1 MRIFLS
7 SPRDVANYREAAL
20 RVAERLNQKYGAKLG
35 SSRFVD
41 VVDWSAHIASLQDLP
56 EQAILE
62 ELSLEDWDV
71 FLGIAWL
78 AFDGVPPSGMPAP
91 STNGQGSST
100 ERNFEI
106 AFHLWKERSP
116 SQCFLCRCMR
126 LPEKLTDI
134 DGRSLDR
141 VHRFFSRFSLE
152 GLNPVR
158 YYEFDSTTDLEEHLA
173 GRLATLIDQLDEPSS
188 TGASPAA
195 ESGPLEPRPLE
206 TQPAESQPM
215 QSQPAEA
222 QLAETQ
228 SAQSQQVE
236 SPRAGDS
243 AQVAGSEFERK
254 MEPGKAY
261 EVSFLSIEVVRSDQ
275 VLEAEKTRANE
286 TEKLYSSFR
295 ELVRH
300 TASAYGGEIFS
311 WNRNGGVVIFWRNRS
326 FDHAIMTG
334 LKVLHNL
341 PVFNLDTELNPLGFS
356 IRTSSAA
363 HDAVILFQLPA
374 SSIQSPDIEFVVRL
388 QSQGTEPGELSITR
402 RLHDRVDNRLK
413 PHFKYKGRIEG
424 EPVYVCKLPAPEG
437 VPSADDIDEK
447 VKKLQQKTG
456 LILDVLSTPA
466 ASLDISALDALSTA
480 VDETYTLLSKFCTA
494 YSRIDPE
501 WPVEFLA
508 EMANATAAVMS
519 EEAETWKALRKVY
532 VEGKFP
538 AGKARKLEAVV
549 QGASRR
555 RSRPVVILDKLE
567 KRCRSLAGE
576 NPQEKPVSLDEE
588 SSKKIDAFIRA
599 DTLDNET
606 ALTELLLHHK
616 DPLLEFIVSSSD
628 HERKRALLQKLW
640 ETADLALLDDLFS
653 IRGRQRANE
662 QKVFEV
668 LAGPGMKDRRF
679 QVVHQLLSLG
689 SGASEDVLREV
700 FGKEGIEAREADFQ
714 IAWRCVVLG
723 HRDPEIRAQAALQLT
738 PHSMWQAI
746 SHPSIP
752 IHAILAIGER
762 VNRIEGDDAKKIFF
776 DCIRSRLDTA
786 VESFK
791 TKEEVSLLTRLI
803 LILLEFPFLVETGY
817 FERFDDILRKFLER
831 SQKAGLKVEYF
842 ESLRKT
848 LEEARANTEEKGPSK
863 PPAGIKKLPLTLQR
877 RLAGESRYVYWFVSH
892 PDPRIA
898 TETLRHVGL
907 MNIERVLR
915 LREVNSS
922 VMAAVLRKPELFTRS
937 QAIAAALNH
946 PKCSQEF
953 STRYVPNMARS
964 RQGITALQK
973 IVNNPSANPVV
984 RAAAKRAISGGMRVL
999 RN

>member
-7 SPRDVANYREAAL
+7 SPRDVTNYRDAAL
-20 RVAERLNQKYGAKLG
+20 RVAERLNRQFGAKLG

-41 VVDWSAHIASLQDLP
+41 VVDWSSHIADLQDLP
-56 EQAILE
+56 ESAILE
-62 ELSLEDWDV
+62 ELSLEEWDV

-78 AFDGVPPSGMPAP
+78 GFDGVAAA
-91 STNGQGSST
+91 STAAASVNGHGSST

-116 SQCFLCRCMR
+116 QQCFLCRCMR

-134 DGRSLDR
+134 DGRALDR
-141 VHRFFSRFSLE
+141 VHRFFSRFSLQ
-152 GLNPVR
+152 GQNPVH

-173 GRLATLIDQLDEPSS
+173 GRLAAVIDRVDDDGDAGQQTPAPVSP
-188 TGASPAA
+188 TPAA
-195 ESGPLEPRPLE
+195 A
-206 TQPAESQPM
+206 TTV
-215 QSQPAEA
+215 AEA
-222 QLAETQ
+222 SAAP
-228 SAQSQQVE
+228 SAQPS
-236 SPRAGDS
+236 AGPPS
-243 AQVAGSEFERK
+243 EGSRTEFEQK

-261 EVSFLSIEVVRSDQ
+261 EVSFLSIEVVRSEQ
-275 VLEAEKTRANE
+275 ILEAERARGAE
-286 TEKLYSSFR
+286 AQVLYSSFR
-295 ELVRH
+295 ELVKN
-300 TASAYGGEIFS
+300 TAAAYGGEIFS
-311 WNRNGGVVIFWRNRS
+311 WSSNGGLVIFWRNRS

-341 PVFNLDTELNPLGFS
+341 PVFNLDTEQNPLG
-356 IRTSSAA
+356 INVRTSSAA
-363 HDAVILFQLPA
+363 HDAVIIFQMPA
-374 SSIQSPDIEFVVRL
+374 SSIESTDIEFVVRL

-402 RLHDRVDNRLK
+402 RLFDRVDNRLK

-424 EPVYVCKLPAPEG
+424 EPVYTCKLPTPEG
-437 VPSADDIDEK
+437 APSSDELEEHVRK
-447 VKKLQQKTG
+447 IQRKTG
-456 LILDVLSTPA
+456 LIQDVLATPS
-466 ASLDISALDALSTA
+466 ASLDLSALDALSTA
-480 VDETYTLLSKFCTA
+480 VDEAYALLGKFCTSH
-494 YSRIDPE
+494 SRVDPE
-501 WPVEFLA
+501 WPAEFLT
-508 EMANATAAVMS
+508 EMAKATATVMA

-532 VEGKFP
+532 VEGKFS
-538 AGKARKLEAVV
+538 AGKARKLEALV

-567 KRCRSLAGE
+567 QRCRSLAGGT
-576 NPQEKPVSLDEE
+576 PGEKPVSLDEDLG
-588 SSKKIDAFIRA
+588 KKIEAFVKA
-599 DTLDNET
+599 DVLDNET

-616 DPLLEFIVSSSD
+616 DPLLEYIASD
-628 HERKRALLQKLW
+628 PKDEHYPALLQKLW
-640 ETADLALLDDLFS
+640 GIADLALLDDLFS

-662 QKVFEV
+662 QKIFEV
-668 LAGPGMKDRRF
+668 LSRPEARDRRF
-679 QVVHQLLSLG
+679 RVVHQLLGLG
-689 SGASEDVLREV
+689 TKATEEVLRET
-700 FGKEGIEAREADFQ
+700 FGQAGVEAQENDFQ
-714 IAWRCVVLG
+714 IAWRCLVLG
-723 HRDPEIRAQAALQLT
+723 HREPEVRVHAALQLT
-738 PHSMWQAI
+738 PHSMWQVV

-752 IHAILAIGER
+752 VHALLAIAER
-762 VNRIEGDDAKKIFF
+762 VSRMEGEDAKKIFF
-776 DCIRSRLDTA
+776 DCIRSRLDSA

-848 LEEARANTEEKGPSK
+848 LEEARASSEDKGPSK

-907 MNIERVLR
+907 LNIERVLR
-915 LREVNSS
+915 LREVNAS
-922 VMAAVLRKPELFTRS
+922 VMSAVLRKPELFTRT

-953 STRYVPNMARS
+953 STRYLPNMARS

-984 RAAAKRAISGGMRVL
+984 RAAAKRAVSGGMRVL